1 MNNTK
6 VLLTSE
12 QKKINAKESKR
23 KYYLKNKDKYKK
35 WNADSGFKNVI
46 DNTNDE
52 KILIEYLLLVNQ
64 KLKQI
69 HSTTSYS
76 N

>member
-1 MNNTK
+1 MNNAK
-6 VLLTSE
+6 ILLTSE

-35 WNADSGFKNVI
+35 WNAESGFKNVI

-52 KILIEYLLLVNQ
+52 KILIEYLLLINQ